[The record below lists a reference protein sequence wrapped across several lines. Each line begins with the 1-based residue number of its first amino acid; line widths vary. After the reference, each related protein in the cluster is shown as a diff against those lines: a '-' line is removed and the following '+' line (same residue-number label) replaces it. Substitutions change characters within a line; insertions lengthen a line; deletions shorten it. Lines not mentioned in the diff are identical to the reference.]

1 MDNTTYVALSL
12 ARAMKRDLDVT
23 ANNIANANTA
33 GFKAERIIFASY
45 LHQDEGQR
53 VGEGTNFVVDQG
65 SYLDKTQGA
74 MTRTDNPLD
83 LAIKG
88 EAFLSYRMPGGQTAY
103 GRDGQLAL
111 DRDGYLVTLSGARV
125 LDEGGGD
132 IAIPPGAGKILISP
146 DGTIASDETGVLGR
160 VGLFDLPDVQSYIR
174 LGNSMLVPPE
184 GREGQATAAE
194 GSEILQGQIELSN
207 VSPVAE
213 VTRLMMIQKAYDRA
227 TKLMSTE
234 DELRKDMLRRLG
246 SAAIG

>member
-12 ARAMKRDLDVT
+12 ARGMQRDLDVT

-45 LHQDEGQR
+45 LHQDEGQE
-53 VGEGTNFVVDQG
+53 VGQGTNFVVDEG
-65 SYLDKTQGA
+65 SYLDRTQGA
-74 MTRTDNPLD
+74 LTRTDNPLD
-83 LAIKG
+83 VAVKG
-88 EAFLSYRMPGGQTAY
+88 DAFLSYRTPEGQVAY

-111 DRDGYLVTLSGARV
+111 DRNGYLITLSGARV

-132 IAIPPGAGKILISP
+132 ITIPPGAGEILISP
-146 DGTIASDETGVLGR
+146 DGTIASEENGVLGKIG
-160 VGLFDLPDVQSYIR
+160 VFDVPDVQSYLR

-184 GREGQATAAE
+184 GRASLATPTQT
-194 GSEILQGQIELSN
+194 SELAQGQIELSN
-207 VSPVAE
+207 VSPISE

-234 DELRKDMLRRLG
+234 DELRKNMLQRLG
-246 SAAIG
+246 RAAMG